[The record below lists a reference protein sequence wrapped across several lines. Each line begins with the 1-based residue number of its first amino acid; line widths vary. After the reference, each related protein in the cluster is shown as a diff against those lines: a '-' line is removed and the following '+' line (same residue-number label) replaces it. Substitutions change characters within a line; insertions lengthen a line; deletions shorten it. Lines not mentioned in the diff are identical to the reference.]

1 MCGRFVLTT
10 TAEALAREFAAMA
23 ADMGLVLRPRYN
35 IGPMQ
40 DLVVVR
46 SGDDGRRLSMLRWGL
61 VPSWAKDPA
70 IASRLT
76 NARSET
82 VAEKPSFREA
92 IRKRRAVVP
101 ASGFYEWKREGT
113 HKQPWYF
120 FPALPA
126 SRATSASHSPPIA
139 TLAQQSPPAATLM
152 MAALWESWRTPDG
165 GLLETCCLLTTAANT
180 TMQPVHDRMPVLLTT
195 TGMDR
200 WLDASTTDPRL
211 LLDLLVP
218 APDDE
223 LAAHPVSTG
232 VGNVRNDD
240 PRNIEPILETEPGLP
255 F

>member
-10 TAEALAREFAAMA
+10 PAEALAREFAALA
-23 ADMGLVLRPRYN
+23 VDAGLVLRPRYN
-35 IGPMQ
+35 IAPMQ

-46 SGDDGRRLSMLRWGL
+46 SGDDGRRLSMMRWGL
-61 VPSWAKDPA
+61 VPSWAKDPS

-82 VAEKPSFREA
+82 VAEKPSFRGA

-120 FPALPA
+120 FPARHTPP
-126 SRATSASHSPPIA
+126 ATSALAA
-139 TLAQQSPPAATLM
+139 TLA

-180 TMQPVHDRMPVLLTT
+180 TMRPVHDRMPVLLSS
-195 TGMDR
+195 TGVNR
-200 WLDASTTDPRL
+200 WLDPSITDPRVL
-211 LLDLLVP
+211 ADLLVP
-218 APDDE
+218 APDDGLE
-223 LAAHPVSTG
+223 AHAVTTS
-232 VGNVRNDD
+232 VGNVRNDEA
-240 PRNIEPILETEPGLP
+240 RNIEPMAETEPGLP

>member
-10 TAEALAREFAAMA
+10 PAEALAREFAAMA
-23 ADMGLVLRPRYN
+23 VDAGLVLRPRYN
-35 IGPMQ
+35 IAPAQ

-61 VPSWAKDPA
+61 VPSWAKDPSV
-70 IASRLT
+70 ASRLT

-82 VAEKPSFREA
+82 VAEKPSFRDA
-92 IRKRRAVVP
+92 IRRRRAVVP

-120 FPALPA
+120 FPAGPA
-126 SRATSASHSPPIA
+126 TPGGDSP
-139 TLAQQSPPAATLM
+139 SAATLEHPSLPAAPLA

-165 GLLETCCLLTTAANT
+165 DLLETVCLLTTAANAV
-180 TMQPVHDRMPVLLTT
+180 MRPVHDRMPVLLTGA
-195 TGMDR
+195 GMNR
-200 WLDASTTDPRL
+200 WLDPSTTDPRV

-223 LAAHPVSTG
+223 LQAHPVSTG
-232 VGNVRNDD
+232 VGSVRNDD
-240 PRNIEPILETEPGLP
+240 ARNIEPVVEAEPGLP

>member
-10 TAEALAREFAAMA
+10 TAEALAREFAALA
-23 ADMGLVLRPRYN
+23 VDAGLVLRPRYN

-46 SGDDGRRLSMLRWGL
+46 SGDDGRRLLMLRWGL
-61 VPSWAKDPA
+61 VPSWAKDPS

-82 VAEKPSFREA
+82 VTEKPSFRDA
-92 IRKRRAVVP
+92 IRRRRAVVP

-120 FPALPA
+120 FPASTA
-126 SRATSASHSPPIA
+126 S
-139 TLAQQSPPAATLM
+139 QSPPAATLA

-165 GLLETCCLLTTAANT
+165 GILETCCLLTTAANA
-180 TMQPVHDRMPVLLTT
+180 TMRPVHDRMPVLLTT
-195 TGMDR
+195 AGVNR
-200 WLDASTTDPRL
+200 WLEPSITDPGL

-218 APDDE
+218 APDDA
-223 LAAHPVSTG
+223 LGSHPVSTG

-240 PRNIEPILETEPGLP
+240 ARNIEPVLETEPGLP